1 MPTVYADILFFI
13 NAGMDY
19 LCFCLTARL
28 LHRPLSLPRAAL
40 GAVVGGLYAVLAL
53 LISAGR
59 VTALCVD
66 VGVCLLMCALVFG
79 GKHTRARGVLTC
91 AGVYF
96 LTSMILGG
104 VMTAL
109 YSLGNRA
116 GLAEHLPSG
125 EDGLSAWLFA
135 LLALSGG
142 VVTLWG
148 GRIFHRSGSVRT
160 CRVTVEIDGRT
171 AVLDGMVDS
180 GNLLRDPVGGR
191 PVIVVDRE
199 SIAPFLPPDLLTVL
213 NGALVSSTVT
223 AELAAK
229 RGLRFI
235 PTATAT
241 GETMLIALSPD
252 RLTLTVDTPRGERTT
267 PSDAL
272 IAVTSLPPAKGT
284 EGHRYG
290 ALIPSELIP
299 N

>member
-40 GAVVGGLYAVLAL
+40 GAAVGGLYAVLAL
-53 LISAGR
+53 LITAGR
-59 VTALCVD
+59 ITSLCVD
-66 VGVCLLMCALVFG
+66 VGVCLLMCVLVFG
-79 GKHTRARGVLTC
+79 GKYIRVRGVLTC

-104 VMTAL
+104 IMTAL

-116 GLAEHLPSG
+116 GLAELLPSG

-142 VVTLWG
+142 AVTIWG
-148 GRIFHRSGSVRT
+148 GRIFHREGSVRT
-160 CRVTVEIDGRT
+160 CRVTVELDGRT
-171 AVLDGMVDS
+171 VTLDGMVDS

-199 SIAPFLPPDLLTVL
+199 AVAPFLPPDVHSVIDDGHAFP
-213 NGALVSSTVT
+213 NMT
-223 AELAAK
+223 AELAA
-229 RGLRFI
+229 RHGIRFI

-241 GETMLIALSPD
+241 GESMLVALSPD
-252 RLTLTVDTPRGERTT
+252 RLTLTADTPRGESTV

-272 IAVTSLPPAKGT
+272 IAVTSLPPTKGAAGT
-284 EGHRYG
+284 RYG

-299 N
+299 K

>member
-40 GAVVGGLYAVLAL
+40 GAAVGGVYAVLAL
-53 LISAGR
+53 LITAGR
-59 VTALCVD
+59 IAALCVD
-66 VGVCLLMCALVFG
+66 VGVCLLMCVLVFG
-79 GKHTRARGVLTC
+79 SGRTRARGILICT
-91 AGVYF
+91 GVYL

-109 YSLGNRA
+109 YTLGNRA
-116 GLAEHLPSG
+116 GLSELLPTG

-148 GRIFHRSGSVRT
+148 GRIFHRSGSVSA
-160 CRVTVEIDGRT
+160 CRVTVEIDGQT
-171 AVLDGMVDS
+171 VTFDGMVDS
-180 GNLLRDPVGGR
+180 GNLLRDPIGGR
-191 PVIVVDRE
+191 PVIVVDRGAVSRILPTDLCSAIHSE
-199 SIAPFLPPDLLTVL
+199 NPFSSI
-213 NGALVSSTVT
+213 T
-223 AELAAK
+223 AEVATK
-229 RGLRFI
+229 RGIRFI

-241 GETMLIALSPD
+241 GETILVALSPD
-252 RLTLTVDTPRGERTT
+252 RLSLTVDTPHGERTA

-272 IAVTSLPPAKGT
+272 IAVTSLPPPKGP
-284 EGHRYG
+284 EGHRYD
-290 ALIPSELIP
+290 ALVPSELIP
-299 N
+299 S